1 MVSEQIDNPNQ
12 GPAMSQQ
19 AKPDLIDEFGQVRRG
34 DMADQDAS
42 DHDWRILRRLG
53 RKLQGD
59 AEPGKFT
66 RELLLED
73 SPSRQL
79 IWSLASLGIVVAA
92 VCWGIST
99 IFGADIA
106 VAAWCLGAIYWG
118 IVSVSDT
125 IKWTRGTL

>member
-1 MVSEQIDNPNQ
+1 
-12 GPAMSQQ
+12 MSQQ
-19 AKPDLIDEFGQVRRG
+19 AKPDLTDKLGQVPRG
-34 DMADQDAS
+34 EMAEEDAS

-53 RKLQGD
+53 CKFRGD
-59 AEPGKFT
+59 AESGRFA

-73 SPSRQL
+73 SPWRQL
-79 IWSLASLGIVVAA
+79 VWSLASLGTVVAA

-106 VAAWCLGAIYWG
+106 VAAWCLGAVYWG